1 MAVNMRKVAI
11 VGCGRSGSAV
21 SFGLMQSGL
30 FSEMVLIDS
39 LAGRADRVAL
49 DLAYGTSFAKPMK
62 IYAGAYEDL
71 ADAGIIILAAGE
83 PMLKTDSRMDFIRKN
98 VNVLESIIPEVAKR
112 NTEAIFLVVT
122 NPVDILTY
130 SALKYIEIP
139 ESRLMGIGTILDT
152 GRVKYLLGKKLNVD
166 PRNVHAFVVG
176 EHGKSEVPIWSS
188 ARVSGVPLRD
198 FFEMRGYQDPDAFL
212 KEVITEVRAAAG
224 DLSYRRDD
232 TFFGVAMAA
241 RRVCEAIV
249 REEEACTIAG
259 GRFSC
264 NTTQIKF
271 VGINIIMGVILN
283 PMLKN
288 LVLRRRPYFDCPGV
302 ECLVP
307 VEMNED
313 ELDEIRKS
321 AATVKS
327 IVDDVLGEA
336 R

>member
-83 PMLKTDSRMDFIRKN
+83 PMLNTDSRMDFIRKN

-139 ESRLMGIGTILDT
+139 ESRIMGIGTILDT

-241 RRVCEAIV
+241 RRICEAIV
-249 REEEACTIAG
+249 RDEKAVLSVSSLMYGAFDIDGIAL
-259 GRFSC
+259 SMPAV
-264 NTTQIKF
+264 
-271 VGINIIMGVILN
+271 VGA
-283 PMLKN
+283 
-288 LVLRRRPYFDCPGV
+288 DGV

>member
-21 SFGLMQSGL
+21 SFALMQSGL

-39 LAGRADRVAL
+39 LAGKADRVAL
-49 DLAYGTSFAKPMK
+49 DLAYGISFVKPMK
-62 IYAGAYEDL
+62 IYAGGYDDL
-71 ADAGIIILAAGE
+71 ADAGIVILAAGE
-83 PMLKTDSRMDFIRKN
+83 PRLKSDTRMEYIRKN
-98 VNVLESIIPEVAKR
+98 VNVLEAIIPQVAKR

-130 SALKYIEIP
+130 CALKYIEIP
-139 ESRLMGIGTILDT
+139 ESRILGIGTILDT
-152 GRVKYLLGKKLNVD
+152 ARIKYLLGRKLNVD
-166 PRNVHAFVVG
+166 PRNVHTFVVG

-188 ARVSGVPLRD
+188 ARVSGVPLRE
-198 FFEMRGYQDPDAFL
+198 FFEMRGYPDPDAYL
-212 KEVITEVRAAAG
+212 KEVIKGVRKDAG
-224 DLSYRRDD
+224 DLSYRKDD
-232 TFFGVAMAA
+232 TFYGVAMAA

-249 REEEACTIAG
+249 RDEKAVLSVSSLMYGAFDIDGIAL
-259 GRFSC
+259 S
-264 NTTQIKF
+264 
-271 VGINIIMGVILN
+271 MPAVIGAE
-283 PMLKN
+283 
-288 LVLRRRPYFDCPGV
+288 GV

-307 VEMNED
+307 VEMNEN

>member
-21 SFGLMQSGL
+21 SFALVQSGL

-39 LAGRADRVAL
+39 MAGKAERVAL
-49 DLAYGTSFAKPMK
+49 DLAYGISFTKPMR
-62 IYAGAYEDL
+62 IYAGGYDDL
-71 ADAGIIILAAGE
+71 ADAGIVVLAAGE
-83 PMLKTDSRMDFIRKN
+83 PRLKSDTRMEFIRRN
-98 VNVLESIIPEVAKR
+98 VNVFESIIPEVAKR

-130 SALKYIEIP
+130 CALKYIEIP
-139 ESRLMGIGTILDT
+139 ESRIMGIGTILDT
-152 GRVKYLLGKKLNVD
+152 ARIKYLLGNKLSVD
-166 PRNVHAFVVG
+166 ARNVHAFIVG
-176 EHGKSEVPIWSS
+176 EHGRSEVPIWSS

-198 FFEMRGYQDPDAFL
+198 FFEMRGYQDPDSYL
-212 KEVITEVRAAAG
+212 KEVIKEVRSDAG
-224 DLSYRRDD
+224 DLSYRKDD
-232 TFFGVAMAA
+232 SFYGVAMAA

-249 REEEACTIAG
+249 RDEKAVLSVSSLMYGAFDIDGIAL
-259 GRFSC
+259 SMPAV
-264 NTTQIKF
+264 
-271 VGINIIMGVILN
+271 VGAQ
-283 PMLKN
+283 
-288 LVLRRRPYFDCPGV
+288 GV

-307 VEMNED
+307 VDMNEE

>member
-21 SFGLMQSGL
+21 SFSLMQSGL
-30 FSEMVLIDS
+30 FSEMVLIDT
-39 LAGRADRVAL
+39 LAGRAERVAL
-49 DLAYGTSFAKPMK
+49 DLAYGISFVKPVNV
-62 IYAGAYEDL
+62 YAGDYDDL
-71 ADAGIIILAAGE
+71 ADAGIIVLAAGE
-83 PMLKTDSRMDFIRKN
+83 PKLAGDTHLEFTRKN
-98 VNVLESIIPEVAKR
+98 VNVLESIVPQIAKR
-112 NTEAIFLVVT
+112 NTEAILLIVT

-139 ESRLMGIGTILDT
+139 EGRILGIGTLLDT
-152 GRVKYLLGKKLNVD
+152 GRIKYLLGKKLNVD
-166 PRNVHAFVVG
+166 PRNVHTFVVG
-176 EHGKSEVPIWSS
+176 EHGRSEVPIWSS

-212 KEVITEVRAAAG
+212 DEIIKEVRRDAG

-232 TFFGVAMAA
+232 TFFGVALAT
-241 RRVCEAIV
+241 RRICEAIIRDEKAV
-249 REEEACTIAG
+249 LSVSSLMYGAFDIDGIAL
-259 GRFSC
+259 S
-264 NTTQIKF
+264 
-271 VGINIIMGVILN
+271 MPAVIGA
-283 PMLKN
+283 
-288 LVLRRRPYFDCPGV
+288 DGV

-307 VEMNED
+307 VEMNEE
-313 ELDEIRKS
+313 ELDEVRKS

>member
-21 SFGLMQSGL
+21 SFSLMQSGL

-39 LAGRADRVAL
+39 LAGKADRVAL
-49 DLAYGTSFAKPMK
+49 DLAYGISFVKPMN
-62 IYAGAYEDL
+62 IYAGGYDDL

-83 PMLKTDSRMDFIRKN
+83 PRLAGDSRMELIRKN
-98 VNVLESIIPEVAKR
+98 VNVQESIIPEIAKR
-112 NTEAIFLVVT
+112 NTEAIILIVT

-139 ESRLMGIGTILDT
+139 ESRIMGIGTVLDT
-152 GRVKYLLGKKLNVD
+152 ARIKYLLGRKLNVD
-166 PRNVHAFVVG
+166 PRNVHTFVVG
-176 EHGKSEVPIWSS
+176 EHGRSEVPIWSS

-198 FFEMRGYQDPDAFL
+198 FFEMRGYPEPDAFL
-212 KEVITEVRAAAG
+212 QEVIKEVRADAG

-241 RRVCEAIV
+241 RRICEAIV
-249 REEEACTIAG
+249 RDEKAVLSVSSLMYGAFDIDGIAL
-259 GRFSC
+259 S
-264 NTTQIKF
+264 
-271 VGINIIMGVILN
+271 MPAVIGAG
-283 PMLKN
+283 
-288 LVLRRRPYFDCPGV
+288 GV

-307 VEMNED
+307 VELSDE
-313 ELDEIRKS
+313 ELDEISKS